1 MILPTFNTH
10 IYYIVYMLLIR
21 DVSFLFLIISL
32 CMFFLALLTLIVN
45 ATNYFRVLFCL
56 EIMYVSVSV
65 SYISIALIS
74 GSPFGFIMA
83 IVLITLSAIE
93 AAIALSLLL
102 NVYYHKYNVKVHDDF
117 FFKQ

>member
-1 MILPTFNTH
+1 MILPIFYTH
-10 IYYIVYMLLIR
+10 FYYISYMLLIR

-32 CMFFLALLTLIVN
+32 CMFFLTFLTLIIN

-56 EIMYVSVSV
+56 EIMFVSLSV
-65 SYISIALIS
+65 FYISIALLS

-83 IVLITLSAIE
+83 IILITLSAIE

-102 NVYYHKYNVKVHDDF
+102 NIYYYKYNVKVQDEF